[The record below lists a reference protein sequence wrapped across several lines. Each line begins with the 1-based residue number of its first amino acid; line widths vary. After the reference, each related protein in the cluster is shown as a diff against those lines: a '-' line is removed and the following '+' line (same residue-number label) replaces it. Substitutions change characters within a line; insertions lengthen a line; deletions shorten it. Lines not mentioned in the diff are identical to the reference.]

1 MKKHCK
7 SHNSILQFIYILQI
21 TRGVFVKL
29 DEINLI
35 NKLYEEN
42 PTKFQEALSE
52 NGIDL
57 TSIYQELEMSS
68 RYVDTHMDISTGE
81 IPVNLHSHTYYE
93 MVYVLNNSGTQYL
106 IGTKRY
112 LLQRGDII
120 LVPPGIGHKPLFP
133 SQLAEPYRRI
143 VIWFSTDFIDG
154 MKSTLPYDTM
164 QQEDRVFLLRTAGS
178 SWDSIGKHFH
188 IGLKEAQ
195 EKKEGWQV
203 ALYGN
208 TMQLLALF
216 WRAMCEP
223 QNRPPK
229 TEKPEL
235 LDNVVSYIEA
245 HLHERITLSAT
256 ANRFYVS
263 ESTIGQ
269 TFKKKMHVS
278 FYHYVTQRRLIAA
291 KSMILEEDNL
301 DNLSEKVG
309 FSDYS
314 TFYRAFK
321 KEFGISPREYRNLI
335 AESQQNLV

>member
-1 MKKHCK
+1 M
-7 SHNSILQFIYILQI
+7 
-21 TRGVFVKL
+21 KL

-35 NKLYEEN
+35 NQLYINQSYKDN
-42 PTKFQEALSE
+42 PEKFQEALRKS
-52 NGIDL
+52 GIDL
-57 TSIYQELEMSS
+57 NSIYQELEMSS
-68 RYVDTHMDISTGE
+68 RFVDTHMDISTGD

-93 MVYVLNNSGTQYL
+93 MVYVLSNSGTQYL

-112 LLQRGDII
+112 QLQRGDVL

-133 SQLAEPYRRI
+133 SQLAEPYKRI
-143 VIWFSTDFIDG
+143 VIWFSNDFIDG
-154 MKSTLPYDTM
+154 MKSIFPYKAM
-164 QQEDRVFLLRTAGS
+164 MKEDRVFLLRTVGS
-178 SWDSIGKHFH
+178 SWENIGKLFH
-188 IGLKEAQ
+188 NGLKEAQ

-216 WRAMCEP
+216 WRAMSEP

-235 LDNVVSYIEA
+235 LDKVVSYIEN
-245 HLHERITLSAT
+245 HLHEKITLADT
-256 ANRFYVS
+256 ASRFYVS

-269 TFKKKMHVS
+269 TFQKKMHVS

-291 KSMILEEDNL
+291 KSMILEENNL
-301 DNLSEKVG
+301 DILSEKVG
-309 FSDYS
+309 FTDYS

>member
-1 MKKHCK
+1 M
-7 SHNSILQFIYILQI
+7 
-21 TRGVFVKL
+21 KL

-35 NKLYEEN
+35 NQLYINQAYKDN
-42 PTKFQEALSE
+42 PTKFQEALHES
-52 NGIDL
+52 GIDL
-57 TSIYQELEMSS
+57 SSIYQELEMSS
-68 RYVDTHMDISTGE
+68 RYVDTHMDISTGD
-81 IPVNLHSHTYYE
+81 IPVNLHSHNYYE
-93 MVYVLNNSGTQYL
+93 MVYVLSNSGTQYL

-133 SQLAEPYRRI
+133 AQLAEPYKRI
-143 VIWFSTDFIDG
+143 VIWFSTEFLEG
-154 MKSTLPYDTM
+154 MKTVLSYETM
-164 QQEDRVFLLRTAGS
+164 QKEGRVFLLRTSGT
-178 SWDSIGKHFH
+178 SWDSIGNLFH
-188 IGLKEAQ
+188 AGLKEAH

-208 TMQLLALF
+208 TMQLLTLF
-216 WRAMCEP
+216 WRSMSEP

-235 LDNVVSYIEA
+235 LDNVVSYIET
-245 HLHERITLSAT
+245 HLHEKITLSDT
-256 ANRFYVS
+256 ASRFFVS

-269 TFKKKMHVS
+269 TFQKKMHVS

-291 KSMILEEDNL
+291 KSMILEEANL
-301 DNLSEKVG
+301 DLLSTKVG

-335 AESQQNLV
+335 AENQQTLL

>member
-1 MKKHCK
+1 M
-7 SHNSILQFIYILQI
+7 
-21 TRGVFVKL
+21 KL
-29 DEINLI
+29 DEIQLFNQ
-35 NKLYEEN
+35 LYSEDPIE
-42 PTKFQEALSE
+42 FQQELLKR
-52 NGIDL
+52 GYDL

-81 IPVNLHSHTYYE
+81 IPVSLHSHTYYE

-112 LLQRGDII
+112 QLQRGDILLI
-120 LVPPGIGHKPLFP
+120 PPGIGHKPLFP
-133 SQLAEPYRRI
+133 NQLAEPYKRI
-143 VIWFSTDFIDG
+143 VVWFSTDFIEG
-154 MKSTLPYDTM
+154 MKSALPYEAM
-164 QQEDRVFLLRTAGS
+164 QQEGRVFLLRTVGS
-178 SWDSIGKHFH
+178 SWESIGKHFH
-188 IGLKEAQ
+188 TGLKEAQ

-216 WRAMCEP
+216 WRAMSEP

-235 LDNVVSYIEA
+235 LDNVVSYIEN
-245 HLHERITLSAT
+245 HLHEKITLSDT
-256 ANRFYVS
+256 ASRFFVS

-269 TFKKKMHVS
+269 TFQKKMHVS

-291 KSMILEEDNL
+291 KSMILEENNL
-301 DNLSEKVG
+301 DILSEKVG
-309 FSDYS
+309 FTDYS
-314 TFYRAFK
+314 AFYRAFK

-335 AESQQNLV
+335 AENQQNLV

>member
-1 MKKHCK
+1 M
-7 SHNSILQFIYILQI
+7 
-21 TRGVFVKL
+21 KL
-29 DEINLI
+29 DEIKLI
-35 NKLYEEN
+35 NDLYTEN
-42 PTKFQEALSE
+42 PTNFQEALSQ

-57 TSIYQELEMSS
+57 SAIYQELEMSS
-68 RYVDTHMDISTGE
+68 RFVDTHMDISTGN
-81 IPVNLHSHTYYE
+81 IPVNLHSHNYYE
-93 MVYVLNNSGTQYL
+93 MVYVLSNSGTQYL
-106 IGTKRY
+106 VGTKRY

-133 SQLAEPYRRI
+133 SELAEPYRRI
-143 VIWFSTDFIDG
+143 IIWFSTEFIDG
-154 MKSTLPYDTM
+154 IKSLLPYDTM
-164 QQEDRVFLLRTAGS
+164 QQAGRVFLLRTNS
-178 SWDSIGKHFH
+178 SRWDNIGKHFH
-188 IGLKEAQ
+188 IGLKEAH

-208 TMQLLALF
+208 TMQLLTLF
-216 WRAMCEP
+216 WRAMDEP
-223 QNRPPK
+223 ENRPPK

-245 HLHERITLSAT
+245 HLHEKISLTDT
-256 ANRFYVS
+256 ANRFFVS

-269 TFKKKMHVS
+269 TFQKKMHVS

-291 KSMILEEDNL
+291 KSMILEEPKL
-301 DNLSEKVG
+301 ELLGEKVG

-335 AESQQNLV
+335 AESQQSLL